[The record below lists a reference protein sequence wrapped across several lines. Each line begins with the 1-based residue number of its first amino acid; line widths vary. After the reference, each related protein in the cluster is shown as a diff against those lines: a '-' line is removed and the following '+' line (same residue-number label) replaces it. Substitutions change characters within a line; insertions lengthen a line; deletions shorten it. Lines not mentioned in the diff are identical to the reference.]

1 MIKQFLVSAFAVMS
15 VCFAGC
21 SGFLGCDEQS
31 PIFTEEDARL
41 MVSQTI
47 GSLMSSHRL
56 SRPNGVR
63 NVIVVDALDV
73 SAAVDHENI
82 AAVGRV
88 FDMNLRKELTDSGL
102 FFVYE
107 ADNCSHSA
115 PKIAP
120 QYRFKGKLSSVA
132 MDKGIVDFMLSA
144 AIADMSTGQ
153 VLWSKK
159 VSVCKR
165 VR

>member
-1 MIKQFLVSAFAVMS
+1 MIKQFLMSAFAVMS

-73 SAAVDHENI
+73 SAAVDHENV

-88 FDMNLRKELTDSGL
+88 FNMYLSEDLTNSGRFLVYDADSHGGSS
-102 FFVYE
+102 
-107 ADNCSHSA
+107 NS
-115 PKIAP
+115 KIVP
-120 QYRFKGKLSSVA
+120 QYRFKGKLSSVTKEGGGSSLILNA
-132 MDKGIVDFMLSA
+132 AIVDISA
-144 AIADMSTGQ
+144 NIVVWNKNIVIQ
-153 VLWSKK
+153 KQK
-159 VSVCKR
+159 
-165 VR
+165 